1 MSLIGE
7 FDLQEPDYD
16 MTEEEKMNDQQYQR
30 ISAIKVKMEELKN
43 IRKKIQI
50 HNSSKYVDSN
60 LAKKLAFNIHYKN
73 SESYGCGRIIEKLL
87 NKDITIENILEFTEF
102 NNIWE
107 DDLKKLVKEES
118 LIEADLRKLL
128 DLKLN
133 NYTVLK
139 LEEKGN

>member
-60 LAKKLAFNIHYKN
+60 LAKKLAFNIV
-73 SESYGCGRIIEKLL
+73 G
-87 NKDITIENILEFTEF
+87 
-102 NNIWE
+102 
-107 DDLKKLVKEES
+107 
-118 LIEADLRKLL
+118 
-128 DLKLN
+128 
-133 NYTVLK
+133 
-139 LEEKGN
+139 

>member
-1 MSLIGE
+1 M
-7 FDLQEPDYD
+7 
-16 MTEEEKMNDQQYQR
+16 
-30 ISAIKVKMEELKN
+30 
-43 IRKKIQI
+43 
-50 HNSSKYVDSN
+50 
-60 LAKKLAFNIHYKN
+60 
-73 SESYGCGRIIEKLL
+73 
-87 NKDITIENILEFTEF
+87 EFTEF